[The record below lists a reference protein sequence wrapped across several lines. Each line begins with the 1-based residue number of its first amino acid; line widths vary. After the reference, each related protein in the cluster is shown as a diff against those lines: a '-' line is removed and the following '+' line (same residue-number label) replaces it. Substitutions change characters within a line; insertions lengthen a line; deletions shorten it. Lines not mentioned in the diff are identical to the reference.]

1 MTPEVESDAAVPV
14 TFDGL
19 FGWLHPAA
27 GRRGVVLCG
36 TCGFEQMAAHRP
48 WRSLAEGL
56 AAAGCPTLRFDYPGE
71 GDSADPEAGG
81 ILACVAAI
89 RRAVQFLRATAGV
102 SEIVLIGLR
111 LGATF
116 AALAAQVEAV
126 EGLVLLAPVTTGRAY
141 LREMRLRAQTIG
153 RLPDGS
159 VPSQEADSLT
169 VGGFRMES
177 VVLNELATLNLE
189 RLERAPARRA
199 LLLAPETR
207 TLAARLE
214 TLGSTVATG
223 PFPGL
228 AALVGDPIFSDVPAA
243 DFARVIAFATAGAG
257 DSGLTRSGTA
267 VGALASPHLT
277 GSGWEEEPVRF
288 ARGLF
293 GIRCRPD
300 RADANAPTIV
310 FVSTGMS
317 VHSGWGR
324 QTTDLARRLAADG
337 IGSFRFD
344 QRGIGDS
351 ADRADGRKP
360 LFAADG
366 FADVISAVDE
376 IAGTGGPILLVGGCS
391 GAYAA
396 LHALCRDS
404 RVDGALLL
412 NLYCFDW
419 DPDEDLDQVIRQTF
433 GSASTYAALLKRG
446 ATWRRLIRGE
456 IRIGAIAAV
465 LARRGIDA
473 AFRRMRRAI
482 RPGPPGGS
490 PARRIAAL
498 RRRGAEIRLLYSAG
512 DPGLAAL
519 RRHLGRSP
527 GKADRRL
534 GAPVTV
540 VPGVDHNFG
549 SREAQ
554 ARLAEALHDLLQAV
568 QRSKATRSGTA
579 VSAKPGRVLT
589 LAGRT

>member
-1 MTPEVESDAAVPV
+1 MTVEVGSDAAVPV
-14 TFDGL
+14 TFEGL

-27 GRRGVVLCG
+27 GERGVVLCG
-36 TCGFEQMAAHRP
+36 ACGFEQMAAHRP
-48 WRSLAEGL
+48 WRALAEGL
-56 AAAGCPTLRFDYPGE
+56 AGAGCPTLRFDYPGE
-71 GDSADPEAGG
+71 GNSADSGEKRVA
-81 ILACVAAI
+81 ACVAAI
-89 RRAVQFLRATAGV
+89 RQAIRFLRATAGV
-102 SEIVLIGLR
+102 TEILLVGLR

-116 AALAAQVEAV
+116 ATLAAQNEAV
-126 EGLVLLAPVTTGRAY
+126 EGLVLLAPVSTGRAY

-159 VPSQEADSLT
+159 SPPQEPDSLS

-177 VVLNELATLNLE
+177 AFLADLADVNLV
-189 RLERAPARRA
+189 RLERAPAGRV
-199 LLLAPETR
+199 LLLAQETR
-207 TLAARLE
+207 ILSARLE
-214 TLGSTVATG
+214 ALGCEVTTG
-223 PFPGL
+223 PLPGL
-228 AALVGDPIFSDVPAA
+228 AALVSDPIFSEVPAA
-243 DFARVIAFATAGAG
+243 DFARVTGFATQGVPGGRPLSGGSPLGAIG
-257 DSGLTRSGTA
+257 SAR
-267 VGALASPHLT
+267 LT
-277 GSGWEEEPVRF
+277 GLGWEEEPVRF

-293 GIRCRPD
+293 GIRCRPH
-300 RADANAPTIV
+300 RADATAPTIL

-351 ADRADGRKP
+351 VDRPDRSKP

-366 FADVISAVDE
+366 FADVLSAIDQ
-376 IAGTGGPILLVGGCS
+376 IADTGGPILLVGGCS

-396 LHALCRDS
+396 FHALCRDS

-419 DPDEDLDQVIRQTF
+419 DPDQNLDQVIRQTF

-446 ATWRRLIRGE
+446 ATWRRLIHGE

-465 LARRGIDA
+465 LAQRGIET
-473 AFRRMRRAI
+473 AFRRMRRAV
-482 RPGPPGGS
+482 RHGPPGGS

-512 DPGLAAL
+512 DPGLSAL
-519 RRHLGRSP
+519 RRQLGSSP
-527 GKADRRL
+527 GRADRRL

-549 SREAQ
+549 SGAAQ
-554 ARLAEALHDLLQAV
+554 ARVAEALHELMRAV
-568 QRSKATRSGTA
+568 KRSKSTRSGTT
-579 VSAKPGRVLT
+579 VSATPGGVLT